1 MSLSLK
7 SPTLRDALGR
17 PATACLAVA
26 VVAASVLGT
35 SCKAEEGEGAQ
46 ANAHP
51 AADQLRFPHHFR
63 PCSDET
69 LSAYLEGVTKEKKP
83 VDFSEDRWCAPRTF
97 AGGTTADLATL
108 NDGHDAYMLY
118 CYACHGE
125 NGDGKGPSSYGLRP
139 PPRNFTQGIFKF
151 ARMRSSD
158 DLPPDEDLLRIVHNG
173 LNGTPMLAW
182 DIPETELAKILQ
194 FIKTFAPQKWE
205 KKKKGGEPVK
215 VIDAFQPP
223 ADPWAGK
230 EADGVRRGKELYHFK
245 AECVTCHPAYGGR
258 KELYE
263 LSVAANKREP
273 DLFKPI
279 TGFRDDFYGSIAKD
293 SSEYGVRILPPDFTF
308 SNVRSVR
315 TGHDGGDPG
324 TPGQATEDLFRVI
337 SYGVYPI
344 MPAWSGAL
352 EDKDIWAIAH
362 YVKSLMDLRD
372 TREGAALREQ
382 LTVQAA
388 FQVPA
393 PAPEPTATPEAE
405 AADAGAADGGG
416 ADAGAVP
423 AKKDD
428 KKAPAPGH

>member
-1 MSLSLK
+1 MSLFSG
-7 SPTLRDALGR
+7 SRQSS
-17 PATACLAVA
+17 ACVAAA
-26 VVAASVLGT
+26 VVAASILGL
-35 SCKAEEGEGAQ
+35 SCKQGSPEGEGKHAT
-46 ANAHP
+46 APKRPDRDYVTTDAP
-51 AADQLRFPHHFR
+51 KRFH
-63 PCSDET
+63 PCSAET
-69 LSAYLEGVTKEKKP
+69 LNDYLGKLGELKKLDDPALDPEKRKELDAVAEG
-83 VDFSEDRWCAPRTF
+83 RWCAPRTF
-97 AGGTTADLATL
+97 AGGVTADLATL

-125 NGDGKGPSSYGLRP
+125 NGDAKGPSSYGFRP

-182 DIPETELAKILQ
+182 DIPEEELGKILQ

-205 KKKKGGEPVK
+205 KHKKSGEPVK
-215 VIDAFQPP
+215 TIEPFQPP
-223 ADPWAGK
+223 ADPWAGQ
-230 EADGVRRGKELYHFK
+230 EAAGAQRGKELYHFK

-279 TGFRDDFYGSIAKD
+279 TGFRDDFYGAIAKD

-308 SNVRSVR
+308 SKVRSVR
-315 TGHDGGDPG
+315 PGHE
-324 TPGQATEDLFRVI
+324 TEDLFRVI

-362 YVKSLMDLRD
+362 FVKSLMDLRD
-372 TREGAALREQ
+372 TREGAALKDK
-382 LTVQAA
+382 LTMQAA
-388 FQVPA
+388 FVVPA
-393 PAPEPTATPEAE
+393 PAPEPTAAPSAE
-405 AADAGAADGGG
+405 PAAADAGAA
-416 ADAGAVP
+416 P
-423 AKKDD
+423 PEKKDAD
-428 KKAPAPGH
+428 KKDAKDGKKAP